1 MNNTSKPPVL
11 DPAVQKLLDEFAS
24 TPGPKIHELPVEDA
38 RHVFLDMQS
47 ISIPKLPA
55 DIEDHT
61 LPIGPRGSVLIRI
74 VKPQGIAGPLPAVMY
89 FHGGGWVV
97 GDRET
102 HDRLL
107 RELANGAN
115 AAIVFVEY
123 SRSPE
128 SCYPVANEEAY
139 AATQWIAEHGDELG
153 LDSTRLTLAGDS
165 AGGNMATVV
174 SMLAKQRGGPNI
186 DLQILFCPTLDAST
200 DPESYRQFGAGY
212 ALDLEAM
219 EWFWNHYFSASEVR
233 FEPTASPLRASL
245 QQLAEL
251 PPTLIIT
258 AECDVLRD
266 EAEVFAGKLM
276 QAGVQV
282 TATRY
287 LGAIHDFMVHNA
299 LAEMPATRAAVAQAN
314 AALRQVF
321 HSRPERVA
329 A

>member
-1 MNNTSKPPVL
+1 MNIPSHAPVL
-11 DPAVQKLLDEFAS
+11 DPAVQRFLDELAS
-24 TPGPKIHELPVEDA
+24 KPGPKIYELPVEDA
-38 RHVFLDMQS
+38 RNVFLDMQS

-55 DIEDHT
+55 DIEDRT
-61 LPIGPRGSVLIRI
+61 LPIGSRGSILIRI
-74 VKPQGIAGPLPAVMY
+74 VKPRGIAGPLPPVMY

-115 AAIVFVEY
+115 AAIIFLEY
-123 SRSPE
+123 ARSPE
-128 SCYPVANEEAY
+128 SSYPVANEEAY
-139 AATQWIAEHGDELG
+139 AATQWIAEHGHELG
-153 LDSTRLTLAGDS
+153 LDSTRLALAGDS

-174 SMLAKQRGGPNI
+174 SMLAKQRGGPKI

-200 DPESYRQFGAGY
+200 EPGSYRQFGAGY

-219 EWFWNHYFSASEVR
+219 EWFWNHYFSTPDAR

-287 LGAIHDFMVHNA
+287 LGTVHDFMVHNA
-299 LAEMPATRAAVAQAN
+299 LAEMPATRAAVTQAS

-321 HSRPERVA
+321 ESRAERVA

>member
-1 MNNTSKPPVL
+1 MNNPSQPPVL

-128 SCYPVANEEAY
+128 SCYPIANEEAY

-153 LDSTRLTLAGDS
+153 IDSNRL
-165 AGGNMATVV
+165 
-174 SMLAKQRGGPNI
+174 
-186 DLQILFCPTLDAST
+186 
-200 DPESYRQFGAGY
+200 
-212 ALDLEAM
+212 
-219 EWFWNHYFSASEVR
+219 
-233 FEPTASPLRASL
+233 
-245 QQLAEL
+245 
-251 PPTLIIT
+251 
-258 AECDVLRD
+258 
-266 EAEVFAGKLM
+266 
-276 QAGVQV
+276 
-282 TATRY
+282 
-287 LGAIHDFMVHNA
+287 A
-299 LAEMPATRAAVAQAN
+299 LAEIWPRSYPCSLSSAAVPT
-314 AALRQVF
+314 LT
-321 HSRPERVA
+321 SRFCSAPPWMLPPIPSPIASSAPDTRSTSKPWNGSGTIISPLPRCVLSPPPLPCELPCSNWQSCHPR
-329 A
+329 